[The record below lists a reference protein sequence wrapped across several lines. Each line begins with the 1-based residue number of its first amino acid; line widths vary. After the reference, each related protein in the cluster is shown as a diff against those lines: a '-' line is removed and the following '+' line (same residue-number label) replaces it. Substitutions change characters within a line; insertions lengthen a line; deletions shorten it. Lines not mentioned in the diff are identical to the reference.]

1 MNAPARQP
9 AERRAPPP
17 AMGAAPRQTGLASAL
32 HILVADDDLTTA
44 LLMQAALVRA
54 GFAVTLAADGEEAVQ
69 AFAQVRFDMV
79 LLDVDMPRLDG
90 YAVCRELR
98 RRGGEELPILM
109 VTGMD
114 DTASIEAAFEAGAT
128 DFINKPITWAL
139 LGHRVR
145 YVLRATG
152 AAAALRGANAR
163 NAAMLDALPDTLVRI
178 DGRNHVVEVRAD
190 PNIAACATPTA
201 GQALAL
207 AYPPE
212 VSAILERALDD
223 TRRSGEPRTV
233 EFQLACTDD
242 SPSHHEA
249 RLSSIDGSE
258 ALCLLRDITERKEY
272 ERRIHRLAYY
282 DSLTGLAN
290 RRGFI
295 ERLEREITRARQTGQ
310 RLAILFLDL
319 DRFKSVNDT
328 LGHAAGDALLQEAA
342 ERLRHV
348 TRPGD
353 FVSHGAETLES
364 AEFARLGGD
373 EFTMLLPR
381 IEKAEDALPIAE
393 RIRTAMSAP
402 YVLEGQSL
410 AITTSIGIA
419 LHPEDGDDA
428 ATLIKHA
435 DIAMYDAK
443 ANGRNGCR
451 YYNPALTAEAVH
463 RVELEAGLRRALA
476 HDELVLMYQ
485 PQVEVRDGSIATVE
499 ALVRWQTPDGRLV
512 PPLEFIPFAE
522 ECGLIDAIGSW
533 VLRRA
538 CHDAAQWQRRGLDL
552 RVAVNLSPVQFR
564 ASGLLDRI
572 REALADS
579 DLPAERL
586 ELEITESAL
595 MADDADTH
603 ATLAALRT
611 LGIGIALDDFGTG
624 YSSLSCLKRLP
635 LDKLKIDRSFV
646 SGLPD
651 DVDNHAIVRAIL
663 ALARHLGF
671 RITAEGVETAAQ
683 AELLGELEADSLQ
696 GYLFSRAVPAAEL
709 EALASRRWPPAR
721 GTQFRIDFS

>member
-1 MNAPARQP
+1 MS
-9 AERRAPPP
+9 
-17 AMGAAPRQTGLASAL
+17 GLR
-32 HILVADDDLTTA
+32 ILVADDDLTTA

-69 AFAQVRFDMV
+69 AFAQAPFDMV

-90 YAVCRELR
+90 FAVCRELR

-128 DFINKPITWAL
+128 DFISKPITWAL

-145 YVLRATG
+145 YVLRATR
-152 AAAALRGANAR
+152 AAAALRSANAR

-178 DGRNHVVEVRAD
+178 DGRNQIVEVRTD
-190 PNIAACATPTA
+190 PGMECCCAPSA
-201 GQALAL
+201 GQALAA

-212 VSAILERALDD
+212 VIAILERALDD
-223 TRRSGEPRTV
+223 TRRSGKPRTV
-233 EFQLACTDD
+233 EFQLGGAEDR
-242 SPSHHEA
+242 PSHHEA

-272 ERRIHRLAYY
+272 EHRIHRLAYY

-295 ERLEREITRARQTGQ
+295 ERLEREIARARQTGQ
-310 RLAILFLDL
+310 CLAILFLDL

-342 ERLRHV
+342 GRLRHV

-353 FVSHGAETLES
+353 FVSHGAESLES

-373 EFTMLLPR
+373 EFTVLLPH
-381 IEKAEDALPIAE
+381 IDKAEDALPIAE
-393 RIRTAMSAP
+393 RIRSAMSAP
-402 YVLEGQSL
+402 YVLAGQSL

-419 LHPEDGDDA
+419 LYPEDGDDA

-435 DIAMYDAK
+435 DTAMYDAK
-443 ANGRNGCR
+443 AHGRNGCR
-451 YYNPALTAEAVH
+451 FYNPGLTAEAVH

-476 HDELVLMYQ
+476 LDEFVVMYQ
-485 PQVEVRDGSIATVE
+485 PQVDAHSGRIDAVE
-499 ALVRWQTPDGRLV
+499 ALVRWRRADGSLV
-512 PPLEFIPFAE
+512 PPLDFIPFAE
-522 ECGLIDAIGSW
+522 ECGLISAIGAR
-533 VLRRA
+533 VLLRA
-538 CHDAAQWQRRGLDL
+538 CHDAAAWMRRGLRL
-552 RVAVNLSPVQFR
+552 RVAVNLSPMQFR
-564 ASGLLDRI
+564 APDLLERVCEALDRSGLPPGL
-572 REALADS
+572 
-579 DLPAERL
+579 L
-586 ELEITESAL
+586 ELEITEGAL
-595 MADDADTH
+595 MEDDARTR
-603 ATLAALRT
+603 ATLAALRG

-624 YSSLSCLKRLP
+624 YSSLSYLKRLP
-635 LDKLKIDRSFV
+635 LGRLKVDRSFV
-646 SGLPD
+646 AGLPD
-651 DVDNHAIVRAIL
+651 DADNLAIVRAIL

-683 AELLGELEADSLQ
+683 AALLAGLEADSLQ
-696 GYLFSRAVPAAEL
+696 GYLFSRPVAAAQI
-709 EALASRRWPPAR
+709 EALAAR
-721 GTQFRIDFS
+721 SWTIGARDRAD